1 MAARARRKSAVTAA
15 VVVAGLVV
23 VVALVVLLVKSM
35 LEQGGKPRKTTI
47 QQIAVLKPPPPPPP
61 PKPEVKP
68 PEMKKEEVKIEQ
80 PKEQPPDQ
88 AKTDQGPPPGDK
100 LALDA
105 EGSSSSDGF
114 GLAARKGGQDL
125 LTVGK
130 GTGGER
136 AQFGWYTGRL
146 QRHLQEELA
155 KREDLKKS
163 DYRVVVR
170 IWLARDGRVERAEV
184 AGSSGNADTDQAI
197 REALGRVSSLAEA
210 PPDNMPQPIR
220 LRITSRG
227 AG

>member
-1 MAARARRKSAVTAA
+1 MAAKARRKTAVTVAA
-15 VVVAGLVV
+15 VVAGLV
-23 VVALVVLLVKSM
+23 VVALVVLLVKGM
-35 LEQGGKPRKTTI
+35 LQEGDNPRKTTI

-68 PEMKKEEVKIEQ
+68 PEIKKEEVKIEQ

-88 AKTDQGPPPGDK
+88 AKDDQGPPPDDKGPLDPEAQGKDELPGD
-100 LALDA
+100 
-105 EGSSSSDGF
+105 
-114 GLAARKGGQDL
+114 GGQNRPPGGKG
-125 LTVGK
+125 GK

-146 QRHLQEELA
+146 QRHLQDELA

-197 REALGRVSSLAEA
+197 REALGRVASLAEA